1 MTTPRKTPVKRPAA
15 APAKAEAPKAVPT
28 VAKAPAPKAAPA
40 AVKAAAEKT
49 VAVAKKV
56 AKTVA
61 AEVAQAPTAALT
73 IPAVVAPPAVAPKA
87 LPKTGEKIMASTTQ
101 AFESSFTAAKAQF
114 DKTTST
120 LFGSYEEFTAF
131 SKDNVEA
138 LVKAQTAF
146 VKGSEE
152 IGKTL
157 VALSQAN
164 YEAAM
169 ATTKALFGATTF
181 NQVVD
186 LQNEVAKSSFDKLVA
201 EGTKVSELVQKVAN
215 EVVEPLKA
223 RVDVAISKATKAA

>member
-15 APAKAEAPKAVPT
+15 APAEATAPKAVPT
-28 VAKAPAPKAAPA
+28 VAKAPAPKAAPVVA
-40 AVKAAAEKT
+40 KAAAEKT

-73 IPAVVAPPAVAPKA
+73 IPAVAAPILAAPKA
-87 LPKTGEKIMASTTQ
+87 LPTGDKIMASTTQ
-101 AFESSFTAAKAQF
+101 AFETSFTAAKAQF
-114 DKTTST
+114 EKTTTT
-120 LFGSYEEFTAF
+120 LFGSYEDFTAF

-164 YEAAM
+164 YEAAL

-181 NQVVD
+181 NQVVS

-223 RVDVAISKATKAA
+223 RVDVAISKASKAA

>member
-15 APAKAEAPKAVPT
+15 APAKATAPKAVPS
-28 VAKAPAPKAAPA
+28 VAKAPAPKAAPVVA
-40 AVKAAAEKT
+40 KAAAEKT

-56 AKTVA
+56 AQTVA

-73 IPAVVAPPAVAPKA
+73 IPAVVAPPVSAPQA
-87 LPKTGEKIMASTTQ
+87 LPTGEKIMASTTQ

-120 LFGSYEEFTAF
+120 LFGSYEDFTAF

>member
-15 APAKAEAPKAVPT
+15 APAKAVAPKAVPT

-40 AVKAAAEKT
+40 VAKAAAEKT
-49 VAVAKKV
+49 VAVTEKV
-56 AKTVA
+56 ATTAA

-73 IPAVVAPPAVAPKA
+73 IPAVAAPLMSAPKA
-87 LPKTGEKIMASTTQ
+87 LPTGEKIMASTTQ

-186 LQNEVAKSSFDKLVA
+186 LQNEVAKSSFDKLMA

-223 RVDVAISKATKAA
+223 RVDVAMSKATKAA

>member
-15 APAKAEAPKAVPT
+15 APAKAAAPKAVPA

-40 AVKAAAEKT
+40 VAKAAAEKT

-73 IPAVVAPPAVAPKA
+73 IPAAVAPLVSAPKA
-87 LPKTGEKIMASTTQ
+87 LPTGEKIMASTTQ

-186 LQNEVAKSSFDKLVA
+186 LQNEVAKSSFDKLMA

>member
-1 MTTPRKTPVKRPAA
+1 MTTSPKTTVKRPAA
-15 APAKAEAPKAVPT
+15 VAP
-28 VAKAPAPKAAPA
+28 AKAPAPKVAPAPAKAAAPA
-40 AVKAAAEKT
+40 AVKAVAA
-49 VAVAKKV
+49 VKKV

-73 IPAVVAPPAVAPKA
+73 SPAA
-87 LPKTGEKIMASTTQ
+87 LPAPAALPTGEDIMTSTTQ
-101 AFESSFTAAKAQF
+101 AFETSFTAAKAQF
-114 DKTTST
+114 EKTTAT
-120 LFGSYEEFTAF
+120 LFGSYEEFTTF
-131 SKDNVEA
+131 GKDNVEA
-138 LVKAQTAF
+138 FVKAQTAF

-157 VALSQAN
+157 AALSQAN
-164 YEAAM
+164 YEAAL
-169 ATTKALFGATTF
+169 ATSKAFFGATTF

-186 LQNEVAKSSFDKLVA
+186 LQNEVAKTSFDKLVA